1 MQSQRVVII
10 SQRLAE
16 LFWPG
21 QDPIGRR
28 IRLGRRSENYRLD
41 GATNEEP
48 WNVIAGV
55 SGNVRQRGVRSDA
68 GLDVYLCD
76 QQEFSPE
83 SYLAVRAK
91 VEPLALAE
99 AVKRA
104 VWKIDPEQSVF
115 DIQTMEQRVL
125 NTIWQQ
131 RLAGVV
137 FALFAGLALALAA
150 VGIYGVMSYSVN
162 QRTREIGVRVALG
175 ARFPDV
181 LKMILGEG
189 LKLILIGV
197 AIGLIVGLAMAQLM
211 KSLLYGV
218 GAIDPLTF
226 VGAPALLAVTATIA
240 CLIPARRAAK
250 TDPIVSLRIE

>member
-1 MQSQRVVII
+1 VV
-10 SQRLAE
+10 
-16 LFWPG
+16 
-21 QDPIGRR
+21 
-28 IRLGRRSENYRLD
+28 
-41 GATNEEP
+41 
-48 WNVIAGV
+48 AGV
-55 SGNVRQRGVRSDA
+55 SGNVRQRGVLGDG

-91 VEPLALAE
+91 VEPLTLAE

-104 VWKIDPEQSVF
+104 VWKADPEQSVF

-150 VGIYGVMSYSVN
+150 VGIYGVMSYAVSH
-162 QRTREIGVRVALG
+162 RTREIGVRMALG
-175 ARFPDV
+175 ARVPDV
-181 LKMILGEG
+181 LKMVLGEG
-189 LKLILIGV
+189 LKLTLIGV
-197 AIGLIVGLAMAQLM
+197 AVGLTPALAMAQLM

-226 VGAPALLAVTATIA
+226 AGAPALLAATAIVA
-240 CLIPARRAAK
+240 CWIPARRAAK
-250 TDPIVSLRIE
+250 TDPMIALRAE

>member
-1 MQSQRVVII
+1 V
-10 SQRLAE
+10 
-16 LFWPG
+16 
-21 QDPIGRR
+21 
-28 IRLGRRSENYRLD
+28 LGE
-41 GATNEEP
+41 
-48 WNVIAGV
+48 
-55 SGNVRQRGVRSDA
+55 A

-83 SYLAVRAK
+83 SYLAVRTK
-91 VEPLALAE
+91 VEPLMLAE

-104 VWKIDPEQSVF
+104 VWKVDPEQSVF

-131 RLAGVV
+131 RLAGIV

-150 VGIYGVMSYSVN
+150 VGIYGVMSYAVS

-175 ARFPDV
+175 ARVPDV
-181 LKMILGEG
+181 LKMVLGEG
-189 LKLILIGV
+189 LKLTLIGV
-197 AIGLIVGLAMAQLM
+197 AIGLIAALVMAQLM

-226 VGAPALLAVTATIA
+226 VGAPTLLAVTAMIA
-240 CLIPARRAAK
+240 CWIPARRAAK
-250 TDPIVSLRIE
+250 TDPMIALRHN